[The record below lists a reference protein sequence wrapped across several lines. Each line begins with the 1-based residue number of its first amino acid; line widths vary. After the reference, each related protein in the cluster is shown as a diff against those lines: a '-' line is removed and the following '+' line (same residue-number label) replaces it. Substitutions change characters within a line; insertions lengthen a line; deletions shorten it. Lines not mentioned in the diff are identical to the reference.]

1 MTEGLSVLKALGYGI
16 IIFLTILI
24 GAVLAGDFRMAQ
36 SFSMG
41 LGLVCLILSGTF
53 SLAFINDQS
62 VDRTENMEPHLIK
75 KKENQVDDSNIIIRC
90 PEYARIVSPL
100 LFSLSIV
107 GSIKRPTERL

>member
-1 MTEGLSVLKALGYGI
+1 MLKALGYGI

-24 GAVLAGDFRMAQ
+24 GAVLAGDLRMAQ

-75 KKENQVDDSNIIIRC
+75 KKKIKWTIRTLLFAAPNMLGSLVLFYFPC
-90 PEYARIVSPL
+90 PL
-100 LFSLSIV
+100 LEV
-107 GSIKRPTERL
+107 